1 MIIKITYL
9 SFGKYIILCFPDR
22 ELRPLGRASVR
33 NDAYGS
39 RLDRESR
46 CQVRN
51 QNHDFHIFILV
62 ILKSN

>member
-1 MIIKITYL
+1 
-9 SFGKYIILCFPDR
+9 
-22 ELRPLGRASVR
+22 LRPLGRASVR
-33 NDAYGS
+33 DDAYRS

-51 QNHDFHIFILV
+51 QNHDKHIFILV